1 MHIRFADPG
10 DAAACLAVYAQYID
24 TSITFETVLPSE
36 AEFSGRIRS
45 YGAVY
50 PWLIAEE
57 DGRVL
62 AYAYAHRAQER
73 AAYGWNAE
81 LSVYVSRDAA
91 GRGLGTKLYTVLLA
105 LLQKQ
110 GVRTA
115 YGVVTMPNDA
125 SSALHQK
132 LGFRTLGTYHNTGY
146 KNGRWRDVVWFEKP
160 IGSFTGE
167 PPPPKPKPPHPHP
180 HPPAPRSRR
189 HPRRSQHINRHPPR
203 AAKSSAGRGAFG
215 RENTGT
221 RKRQHRVAP
230 DATNMW
236 FTFDRIFM

>member
-81 LSVYVSRDAA
+81 LSIYIAQAYA
-91 GRGLGTKLYTVLLA
+91 GHGLGRLLYEALMELLRR
-105 LLQKQ
+105 Q
-110 GVRTA
+110 GVKTV
-115 YGVVTMPNDA
+115 YGVVTSPNPA
-125 SSALHQK
+125 SEALHRA
-132 LGFRTLGTYHNTGY
+132 LGFHVAARFHDAGWKDGAWH
-146 KNGRWRDVVWFEKP
+146 DVTWFEREIAPHDGAPKPLRP
-160 IGSFTGE
+160 IGEVGADEVLHVCGQAICERF
-167 PPPPKPKPPHPHP
+167 
-180 HPPAPRSRR
+180 
-189 HPRRSQHINRHPPR
+189 
-203 AAKSSAGRGAFG
+203 AK
-215 RENTGT
+215 
-221 RKRQHRVAP
+221 
-230 DATNMW
+230 
-236 FTFDRIFM
+236 

>member
-57 DGRVL
+57 DGHVL

-167 PPPPKPKPPHPHP
+167 PRPLIPI
-180 HPPAPRSRR
+180 PRLPERRR
-189 HPRRSQHINRHPPR
+189 HPRRRQHINRHPPR

>member
-73 AAYGWNAE
+73 AAYG
-81 LSVYVSRDAA
+81 
-91 GRGLGTKLYTVLLA
+91 
-105 LLQKQ
+105 
-110 GVRTA
+110 
-115 YGVVTMPNDA
+115 VVTMPNDA

-167 PPPPKPKPPHPHP
+167 PRPLIPIPQLPE
-180 HPPAPRSRR
+180 
-189 HPRRSQHINRHPPR
+189 
-203 AAKSSAGRGAFG
+203 AAAILAAA
-215 RENTGT
+215 NT
-221 RKRQHRVAP
+221 
-230 DATNMW
+230 
-236 FTFDRIFM
+236 